1 MGGGLLR
8 VPCFVGPPSLLRA
21 AVGAPLGLGVEGRG
35 EGRRS
40 PGLQVASSGQ
50 GSVQHR
56 VLPCCLPDFLS
67 GPLAAVSSRLV
78 GTASSPA
85 GLLTAP

>member
-21 AVGAPLGLGVEGRG
+21 AVGAPPGLGVEGRG

-50 GSVQHR
+50 GSVQR
-56 VLPCCLPDFLS
+56 RGLPDFLS